1 MRIILTSLIVLLASP
16 VLAASGPFIS
26 LSNTNFVVLLAF
38 LLFVGLLI
46 YLKVPGKLNGM
57 LDERAKGIKS
67 ELDEARSLREDAQS
81 ILADYERKQKEV
93 QKQADQIVANAKEEA
108 KAAALVAK
116 DNLNASIKRRLAAAE
131 EQIVSAQIA
140 AIKEVKDTAVT
151 VAIAA
156 AKDVISIGMNTSHAN
171 DLIESA
177 IKDVNG
183 KFH

>member
-1 MRIILTSLIVLLASP
+1 MDKLIGDFSVGLFFWQL
-16 VLAASGPFIS
+16 I
-26 LSNTNFVVLLAF
+26 
-38 LLFVGLLI
+38 LFVGLVLL
-46 YLKVPGKLNGM
+46 LKKFAWKPI
-57 LDERAKGIKS
+57 LDSVNEREDGIKNALAS
-67 ELDEARSLREDAQS
+67 AEDAKKEMQNLNAS
-81 ILADYERKQKEV
+81 NEQLLKDARAERDALMKDAREIKD
-93 QKQADQIVANAKEEA
+93 KMISDAKEEA